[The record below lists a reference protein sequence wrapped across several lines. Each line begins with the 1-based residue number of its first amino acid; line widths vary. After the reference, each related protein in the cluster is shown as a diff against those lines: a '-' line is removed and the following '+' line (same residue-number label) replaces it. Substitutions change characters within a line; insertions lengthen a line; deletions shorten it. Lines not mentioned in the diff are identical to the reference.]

1 MLDYLGIIRE
11 LTKHKIE
18 FIVVG
23 GVAVNLHGVP
33 RMTYDLDLLVKM
45 DDKPLRNLLGLLKQ
59 WGFRPSVP
67 VNIMDFAVRE
77 KREDWI
83 KNKNMKAFGLKN
95 PDWALSEIDIIV
107 GSPVSYESARPGIK
121 RVKVGNVTVPLISL
135 DALIKMKRN
144 TGRAQDEADI
154 NHLKMIKN
162 EKKKT

>member
-11 LTKHKIE
+11 LTRHKIE

-33 RMTYDLDLLVKM
+33 RMTYDIDLLVKM
-45 DDKPLRNLLGLLKQ
+45 DDRPLRGLLELLKL

-67 VNIMDFAVRE
+67 VDIMDFADRE

-83 KNKNMKAFGLKN
+83 KNKNMKAFSLKN
-95 PDWALSEIDIIV
+95 PEWALSEIAIIV
-107 GSPVSYESARPGIK
+107 NSPVSYESERPGIK
-121 RVKVGNVTVPLISL
+121 RVRIGNVTVPLISI
-135 DALIKMKRN
+135 DALIKMKKN

-154 NHLKMIKN
+154 KHLKMIKN